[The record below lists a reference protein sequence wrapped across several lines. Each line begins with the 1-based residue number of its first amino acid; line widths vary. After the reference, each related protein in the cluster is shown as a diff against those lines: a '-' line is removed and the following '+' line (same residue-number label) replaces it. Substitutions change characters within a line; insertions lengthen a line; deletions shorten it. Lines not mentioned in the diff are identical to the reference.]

1 MGPSGSGRYRLWTG
15 CLATVCVGVLLLALS
30 VEPDPSGLGTHTQ
43 WDLPVCGWVGR
54 TGYPCPTCGMTTA
67 FAYVVVVRGHFIRAF
82 LAQPA
87 GALLAVGCLAA
98 SVWLVYLTLTGR
110 RYDMIFIWIHW
121 RKLVIAGVGV
131 FLLSWS
137 FLCLMAWLDGGLVL
151 GR

>member
-1 MGPSGSGRYRLWTG
+1 MGSGGSGRYRIWTG
-15 CLATVCVGVLLLALS
+15 CLAVMCVGVLLLALS
-30 VEPDPSGLGTHTQ
+30 VEPNPSGLGTHTQ
-43 WDLPVCGWVGR
+43 WNIPACGWVER

-67 FAYVVVVRGHFIRAF
+67 FSHVVRGQFIRAF

-87 GALLAVGCLAA
+87 GALLAMGFLAGA
-98 SVWLVYLTLTGR
+98 VWFVYLTLTVR

-121 RKLVIAGVGV
+121 RKLVIGVAGV

-137 FLCLMAWLDGGLVL
+137 FLCLMAWLDGGLGI